1 MNLHGKKRKPLL
13 SNSLE
18 PARRRAR
25 DLPRLRRVRT
35 AHLKLSKELAHESSP
50 PSVYPAG
57 VSGIASQERFP
68 IEEEGSFMR
77 RLFYCCAGLAL
88 CVSAFAD
95 VARAQFK
102 SGGQAIELRLPT
114 ISQRAI
120 TTQRI
125 GLTDVTVN
133 YCRPLVGGREIWG
146 KAVPYGQVWR
156 SGANENTT
164 ISFTDDVSVEGHALP
179 AGTYGLHTLPT
190 ADQWTIIFSKN
201 STSWGSFSY
210 DEKEDALRV
219 TVKPHPAELVEAL
232 EYSFDDPKPDSV
244 AVTLR
249 WEKLA
254 VPFRVSA
261 DVNAIVLRSIQN
273 QLRNTGGFTWA
284 GYDEAAN
291 WCLDNNYNLEEA
303 LKWEETSIQNEE
315 RFENWETKSR
325 IQDAMGRK
333 DEAAKSFARA
343 MDKATAVQLYVYAR
357 GLQQR
362 KKQDE
367 GFAVFKVNV
376 KKHPNEWYAHG
387 ELARMASAKGDF
399 ETASKE
405 MKLALPGAPDFAKQG
420 IQRMIVR
427 LDKKEDINP

>member
-1 MNLHGKKRKPLL
+1 MP
-13 SNSLE
+13 
-18 PARRRAR
+18 PAA
-25 DLPRLRRVRT
+25 
-35 AHLKLSKELAHESSP
+35 SE
-50 PSVYPAG
+50 
-57 VSGIASQERFP
+57 IASQERFP
-68 IEEEGSFMR
+68 IEEEGVFMR
-77 RLFYCCAGLAL
+77 RLSYCCAGLAL

-114 ISQRAI
+114 ISQRAT

-125 GLTDVTVN
+125 GLTDITVN

-249 WEKLA
+249 WEKVA

-291 WCLDNNYNLEEA
+291 WLLDTNSNLEQA
-303 LKWEETSIQNEE
+303 MKWEDRSIQIEE
-315 RFENWETKSR
+315 RFENLLGKSQ
-325 IQDAMGRK
+325 ILEAQGK
-333 DEAAKSFARA
+333 TQEAAALKT
-343 MDKATAVQLYVYAR
+343 KAFDAASGIQLHSYGR
-357 GLQQR
+357 GLQFQ
-362 KKQDE
+362 KKQEE
-367 GFAVFKVNV
+367 GFAIFRVNV
-376 KKHPNEWYAHG
+376 KKHPNEWYSHG

-405 MKLALPGAPDFAKQG
+405 MKLALATAPDIAKPG
-420 IQRMIVR
+420 IERMIGR
-427 LDKKEDINP
+427 LEKKEDINP